1 MKSLWISALL
11 FVSVLIS
18 QAQEKT
24 EKDPN
29 EFRTRKN
36 ELGIGMFNAFALSS
50 NPTPNISY
58 KRYTENGALRVSVG
72 GYANS
77 NNQSRSFQTSDQEVL
92 KDLITNNAMNVGFGY
107 EHHIPMNR
115 WMLFVGGDLIGSYYN
130 RKDEF
135 KSKNTFFYNGLEY
148 TRISENNQNTE
159 TIGFGLNTFLGM
171 KFWIN
176 DRLSINTQF
185 EARFRQNFTT
195 NDLVNN
201 NIYSI
206 SEIEDEFNTTKSTSS
221 SLETRLSPLGLLSFN
236 FHF

>member
-11 FVSVLIS
+11 CVSVLIS
-18 QAQEKT
+18 QAQEIK

-77 NNQSRSFQTSDQEVL
+77 NNQSRSFQNNDLDIL
-92 KDLITNNAMNVGFGY
+92 KDLISNNSANLGFGY
-107 EHHIPMNR
+107 EHQIPMNR
-115 WMLFVGGDLIGSYYN
+115 WMLFVGVDAIGSFYV
-130 RKDEF
+130 RKDEY
-135 KSKNTFFYNGLEY
+135 KYEEPGFYNGLEY
-148 TRISENNQNTE
+148 TQTSEFKQNTE

-195 NDLVNN
+195 NEAVNN
-201 NIYSI
+201 TVYSI
-206 SEIEDEFNTTKSTSS
+206 SEFENSLNTTKSTSS
-221 SLETRLSPLGLLSFN
+221 SLEARLSPLGLLSFN

>member
-1 MKSLWISALL
+1 MDHLEAIVEIKNVISTEFIDKIIPLINHKAKKNL
-11 FVSVLIS
+11 SVGHGLD
-18 QAQEKT
+18 
-24 EKDPN
+24 KDIRN
-29 EFRTRKN
+29 VRLAYGE
-36 ELGIGMFNAFALSS
+36 
-50 NPTPNISY
+50 
-58 KRYTENGALRVSVG
+58 GALEG
-72 GYANS
+72 G
-77 NNQSRSFQTSDQEVL
+77 
-92 KDLITNNAMNVGFGY
+92 
-107 EHHIPMNR
+107 
-115 WMLFVGGDLIGSYYN
+115 MLQNKMERELL
-130 RKDEF
+130 DEF
-135 KSKNTFFYNGLEY
+135 KSENTFYYNGLEY

>member
-1 MKSLWISALL
+1 MKSLWISALIC
-11 FVSVLIS
+11 VSVLVG
-18 QAQEKT
+18 QAQEKK

-36 ELGIGMFNAFALSS
+36 ELGIGMFNAFALAA
-50 NPTPNISY
+50 NPSPNISY
-58 KRYTENGALRVSVG
+58 KRYTENGAFRISIG

-77 NNQSRSFQTSDQEVL
+77 SNKSRSFQNNNQEIL
-92 KDLITNNAMNVGFGY
+92 KDLITNNSANLGIGY

-135 KSKNTFFYNGLEY
+135 KSKNTFDFNGLEY
-148 TRISENNQNTE
+148 TRITENNQNTE
-159 TIGFGLNTFLGM
+159 TMGFGINTFLGM

-206 SEIEDEFNTTKSTSS
+206 SEIDDELNSTKSTST
-221 SLETRLSPLGLLSFN
+221 SLDAILSPLGLLSFN

>member
-11 FVSVLIS
+11 CVSVLIS

-107 EHHIPMNR
+107 EHHIPMHR
-115 WMLFVGGDLIGSYYN
+115 WMLFVGVDAIGSYYV
-130 RKDEF
+130 RKDEYVYDDPGF
-135 KSKNTFFYNGLEY
+135 LNGLEY
-148 TRISENNQNTE
+148 TRTYELKHNIE
-159 TIGFGLNTFLGM
+159 TFGFGLNTFLGM

-185 EARFRQNFTT
+185 EARFKQNFTNTELT
-195 NDLVNN
+195 NNTTN
-201 NIYSI
+201 SI
-206 SEIEDEFNTTKSTSS
+206 PEFENSLNSTKSTST
-221 SLETRLSPLGLLSFN
+221 SLDARLSPLGLLSFN